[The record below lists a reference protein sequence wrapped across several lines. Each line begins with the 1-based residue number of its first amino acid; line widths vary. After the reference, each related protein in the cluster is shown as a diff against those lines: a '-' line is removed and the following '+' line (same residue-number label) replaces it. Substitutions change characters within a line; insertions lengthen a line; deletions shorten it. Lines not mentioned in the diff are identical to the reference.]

1 MSMDE
6 LELDL
11 IEVERLL
18 GQTGRPCVR
27 GRLLLLLK
35 ELQEVREALFI
46 LQDIS
51 QPRRV
56 LARSPGRAL

>member
-1 MSMDE
+1 MDE

-18 GQTGRPCVR
+18 GQTRRHCVR

-35 ELQEVREALFI
+35 ELQEVRNGL
-46 LQDIS
+46 LYSHQV
-51 QPRRV
+51 PRPRLV
-56 LARSPGRAL
+56 LGPCAG

>member
-1 MSMDE
+1 MRVSMDE

-18 GQTGRPCVR
+18 GQTRRHCVR

-35 ELQEVREALFI
+35 ELQEVRNSPLYSH
-46 LQDIS
+46 QIS
-51 QPRRV
+51 R
-56 LARSPGRAL
+56 ARLY